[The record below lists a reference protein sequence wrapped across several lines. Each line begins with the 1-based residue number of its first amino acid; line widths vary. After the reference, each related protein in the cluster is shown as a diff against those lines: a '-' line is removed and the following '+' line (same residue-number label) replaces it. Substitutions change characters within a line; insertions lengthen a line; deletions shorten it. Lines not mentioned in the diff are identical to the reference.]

1 MEKLTIGY
9 LKFTC
14 SLVLITLNVSVR
26 RVCLASPEKKK
37 KKCSHSLGLT
47 RGKEKRIRERLL
59 LTIWKFE

>member
-14 SLVLITLNVSVR
+14 SLVLITLNVSVK

-37 KKCSHSLGLT
+37 KKKVFTFFRSDP
-47 RGKEKRIRERLL
+47 
-59 LTIWKFE
+59 W

>member
-14 SLVLITLNVSVR
+14 SLVLITLNVSVK

-37 KKCSHSLGLT
+37 KKSVHIL
-47 RGKEKRIRERLL
+47 
-59 LTIWKFE
+59 